1 MSLFS
6 KKILNIKMDT
16 MKKLLFLLTIFAL
29 SIQAGSACTNFI
41 VGKKASADGSVFIS
55 YSADSYGMSGFVA
68 HFPAAVHPAGTMRD
82 VYEWDSGRFLG
93 QIPEAPVTY
102 NVLGNINEHQV
113 AIAETTFGGRE
124 ELVDTTGIIDYGS
137 LIYIALQRSKTARE
151 AIEVM
156 TSLVAEYGYYSSG
169 ESFSIA
175 DPNEAWI
182 LEMVGKGGV
191 EKGAVWVAI
200 RIPDDCISA
209 HANQARIRKFDM
221 RDKDN
226 VLYSKDVIKFARK
239 MGYFSGRDADFDF
252 AAAYCPADFG
262 GLRWCDARVWSFFN
276 MFADADMNQYL
287 AWASGDATAEPMPL
301 YFKPKAP
308 LTLQDVQRGMRD
320 HYEGTPFDI
329 TDDLGAG
336 PYAMPYRPSPLSF
349 EVDGKEYFNER
360 PISTF
365 QTAFTF
371 VAQLRDFLPNAIGG
385 VMWFGT
391 DDANMVVY
399 TPVYCSATSVP
410 DCYAEQYAD
419 PLEFSW
425 KSSFWVF
432 NWVAN
437 MIYPKYSLVIDDM
450 RAVQGAL
457 ESIIYERS
465 LRVEAEAAAVIASSP
480 RYAVQMLT
488 EFTCSVAEEALA
500 EWRAFGEKVI
510 VKYNDFVVKGE
521 RDGQLQRSST
531 GLAGR
536 MVRPGYSENYWRKVV
551 QESGDRYIMP

>member
-1 MSLFS
+1 MKRIILSLS
-6 KKILNIKMDT
+6 AM
-16 MKKLLFLLTIFAL
+16 LFAVF
-29 SIQAGSACTNFI
+29 AGSACTNFL

-68 HFPAAVHPAGTMRD
+68 HFPAATYPQGTMRD
-82 VYEWDSGRFLG
+82 VYDWDSGVFLG
-93 QIPEAPVTY
+93 QIPEARVTY

-113 AIAETTFGGRE
+113 AIAETTFGGRP

-151 AIEVM
+151 AIDVM
-156 TSLVAEYGYYSSG
+156 TSLVQEYGYYSSG

-175 DPNEAWI
+175 DPKEAWI
-182 LEMVGKGGV
+182 LELIGKGNV
-191 EKGAVWVAI
+191 EKGAVWVAV
-200 RIPDDCISA
+200 RVPDDCISA

-221 RDKDN
+221 KDKEN
-226 VLYSKDVIKFARK
+226 VLYSKDVVKFARK
-239 MGYFSGRDADFDF
+239 MGYYSGSDADFDF

-262 GLRWCDARVWSFFN
+262 GLRYCDARVWSFFN
-276 MFADADMNQYL
+276 MFADADMNKYI

-308 LTLQDVQRGMRD
+308 LSLQDVQNGMRD

-329 TDDLGAG
+329 TGDLGAG
-336 PYAMPYRPSPLSF
+336 PYKMPYRVSPLSC

-371 VAQLRDFLPNAIGG
+371 VAQLRSFMPNAVGG

-399 TPVYCSATSVP
+399 TPVYCCATTVPQCYSAR
-410 DCYAEQYAD
+410 YAD
-419 PLEFSW
+419 PVEFSW

-432 NWVAN
+432 NWVSN
-437 MIYPKYSLVIDDM
+437 MIYPKYSMVIDDM
-450 RAVQGAL
+450 RAVQSELEGRIYEQSRKVEADALLAIKESPKYAVNILTDFTCNSAELAL
-457 ESIIYERS
+457 E
-465 LRVEAEAAAVIASSP
+465 
-480 RYAVQMLT
+480 
-488 EFTCSVAEEALA
+488 
-500 EWRAFGEKVI
+500 EWKKFGEKVI
-510 VKYNDFVVKGE
+510 VKYNDFVVKKEESGKIK
-521 RDGQLQRSST
+521 RSNT
-531 GLAGR
+531 GLVDEI
-536 MVRPGYSENYWRKVV
+536 VRPGYPKEFWKKIAEETGN
-551 QESGDRYIMP
+551 RYLVPEVK

>member
-1 MSLFS
+1 MFFAVAFS
-6 KKILNIKMDT
+6 
-16 MKKLLFLLTIFAL
+16 FVA
-29 SIQAGSACTNFI
+29 AGNACTNFL

-55 YSADSYGMSGFVA
+55 YSADSYGLSGFIA
-68 HFPAAVHPAGTMRD
+68 HFPAAVHPAGAMRD

-93 QIPEAPVTY
+93 RIAEAPVTY

-113 AIAETTFGGRE
+113 AIAETTFGGRP

-137 LIYIALQRSKTARE
+137 LIYITLQRSKSARE
-151 AIEVM
+151 AIDVM

-182 LEMVGKGGV
+182 LEMVGKGGK

-221 RDKDN
+221 NDKEN
-226 VLYSKDVIKFARK
+226 VRYSKDVIKFARK
-239 MGYFSGRDADFDF
+239 MGYFDGKDADFDF
-252 AAAYCPADFG
+252 ADAYCPADFG
-262 GLRWCDARVWSFFN
+262 GLRYCDARVWSFFN
-276 MFADADMNQYL
+276 MFADADMSQYI

-301 YFKPKAP
+301 YLKPKAP
-308 LTLQDVQRGMRD
+308 MSLQDMQNGMRD

-329 TDDLGAG
+329 TQDVGAG
-336 PYAMPYRPSPLSF
+336 PYKMPYRVSPLSC
-349 EVDGKEYFNER
+349 EVDGKTYFNER

-371 VAQLRDFLPNAIGG
+371 VAQLRSFMPDAVGG
-385 VMWFGT
+385 VMWYGT

-399 TPVYCSATSVP
+399 TPVYCCATTVP
-410 DCYAEQYAD
+410 DCYAREYAD
-419 PLEFSW
+419 PVEFSW

-437 MIYPKYSLVIDDM
+437 MIYPKYSMVIDDM
-450 RAVQGAL
+450 RQVQGELESSIYEQSKAL
-457 ESIIYERS
+457 E
-465 LRVEAEAAAVIASSP
+465 AEVLEVLKHSP
-480 RYAVQMLT
+480 KYAVELLT
-488 EFTCSVAEEALA
+488 EFTGSSAEYALEA
-500 EWRAFGEKVI
+500 WKKFGEKVI
-510 VKYNDFVVKGE
+510 VKYNDFVVKSE
-521 RDGQLQRSST
+521 KDGKVQHSKT
-531 GLAGR
+531 GLVGR
-536 MVRPGYSENYWRKVV
+536 MSRPGYTKEFWRCIAE
-551 QESGDRYIMP
+551 QTGDRYLVPEAK

>member
-1 MSLFS
+1 MM
-6 KKILNIKMDT
+6 KKIILSLSAI
-16 MKKLLFLLTIFAL
+16 LFAVI
-29 SIQAGSACTNFI
+29 AGNACTNFL
-41 VGKKASADGSVFIS
+41 VGKKASKDGSVFIS

-68 HFPAAVHPAGTMRD
+68 HFPAATYPQGTMRD
-82 VYEWDSGRFLG
+82 VYDWDSGVFLG
-93 QIPEAPVTY
+93 QIPEARVTY

-113 AIAETTFGGRE
+113 AIAETTFGGRP

-151 AIEVM
+151 AIDVM
-156 TSLVAEYGYYSSG
+156 TSLVQEYGYYSSG

-175 DPNEAWI
+175 DPKEAWI
-182 LEMVGKGGV
+182 LELIGKGNV
-191 EKGAVWVAI
+191 EKGAVWVAV

-221 RDKDN
+221 KDKEN
-226 VLYSKDVIKFARK
+226 VLYSKDVVKFARK
-239 MGYFSGRDADFDF
+239 MGYYSGSDADFDF

-262 GLRWCDARVWSFFN
+262 GLRYCDARVWSFFN
-276 MFADADMNQYL
+276 MFADADMNKYI

-308 LTLQDVQRGMRD
+308 LSLQDVQNGMRD

-329 TDDLGAG
+329 TGDLGAG
-336 PYAMPYRPSPLSF
+336 PYKMPYRVSPLSC

-371 VAQLRDFLPNAIGG
+371 VAQLRSFMPNAVGG

-399 TPVYCSATSVP
+399 TPVYCCATTVP
-410 DCYAEQYAD
+410 DCYAKCYSD
-419 PLEFSW
+419 PVEFSW

-432 NWVAN
+432 NWVSN
-437 MIYPKYSLVIDDM
+437 MIYPKYSMVVDDM
-450 RAVQGAL
+450 RAVQNEL
-457 ESIIYERS
+457 ENRIYEQSRG
-465 LRVEAEAAAVIASSP
+465 VEAAALLAMKESP
-480 RYAVQMLT
+480 KYAVSMLT
-488 EFTCSVAEEALA
+488 DFTCNSAELALA
-500 EWRAFGEKVI
+500 EWKKFGEKVI
-510 VKYNDFVVKGE
+510 VKYNDFVVKKEENGKVK
-521 RDGQLQRSST
+521 RSNT
-531 GLAGR
+531 GLVDAI
-536 MVRPGYSENYWRKVV
+536 VRPGYPKEFWKKVA
-551 QESGDRYIMP
+551 EETGDRYLVPEVNSK

>member
-1 MSLFS
+1 M
-6 KKILNIKMDT
+6 KKILFT
-16 MKKLLFLLTIFAL
+16 LAAVLLFVTE
-29 SIQAGSACTNFI
+29 GVACTNFI

-68 HFPAAVHPAGTMRD
+68 HFPAAVYPEGTMRD
-82 VYEWDSGRFLG
+82 IYNWDEGEYLG
-93 QIPEAPVTY
+93 QIREARRTY

-137 LIYIALQRSKTARE
+137 LIYLALQRSRTARE
-151 AIEVM
+151 AIDVM

-182 LEMVGKGGV
+182 MEMVGKGGK

-221 RDKDN
+221 KDKEN
-226 VLYSKDVIKFARK
+226 VRYSKDVIKFARK
-239 MGYFSGRDADFDF
+239 MGYFNGKDEDFDF

-262 GLRWCDARVWSFFN
+262 GLRYCDARVWSFFN
-276 MFADADMNQYL
+276 MYADEDMNKYL

-329 TDDLGAG
+329 TNDLGAG
-336 PYAMPYRPSPLSF
+336 AYNMPYRPSPLSF
-349 EVDGKEYFNER
+349 KVDGKEYFNER

-371 VAQLRDFLPNAIGG
+371 VAQLRSHLPNAIGG

-391 DDANMVVY
+391 DDSNMVVY
-399 TPVYCSATSVP
+399 TPVYCCATSVP
-410 DCYAEQYAD
+410 DCYAEQHAD
-419 PLEFSW
+419 PVVFSW

-432 NWVAN
+432 NWVSN

-450 RAVQGAL
+450 RAVQSAL
-457 ESIIYERS
+457 ESAVYEQS
-465 LRVEAEAAAVIASSP
+465 KVVEAEALAVIETSP
-480 RYAVQMLT
+480 RYAVRMLT
-488 EFTCSVAEEALA
+488 DFTAQSGEETLA
-500 EWRAFGEKVI
+500 AWKAFGEKII
-510 VKYNDFVVKGE
+510 VKYNDLVVKSEKNGKIE
-521 RDGQLQRSST
+521 RSKS
-531 GLAGR
+531 GLAGKIT
-536 MVRPGYSENYWRKVV
+536 RPGYPAEYWKKVV
-551 QESGDRYIMP
+551 EETGDRYLIPASK

>member
-1 MSLFS
+1 
-6 KKILNIKMDT
+6 
-16 MKKLLFLLTIFAL
+16 MKKNLFLLVLLAFGLQT
-29 SIQAGSACTNFI
+29 GMACTNFI

-68 HFPAAVHPAGTMRD
+68 HFPAAVHAAGTMRD

-93 QIPEAPVTY
+93 RIPEAPVTY

-113 AIAETTFGGRE
+113 AIAETTFGGRP

-137 LIYIALQRSKTARE
+137 LIYIALQRSRTARE

-182 LEMVGKGGV
+182 LEMVGKGGM
-191 EKGAVWVAI
+191 EKGAVWVAV

-226 VLYSKDVIKFARK
+226 VICSRDVVSFARK
-239 MGYFSGRDADFDF
+239 MGYYSGRDADFDF

-276 MFADADMNQYL
+276 MFADADMSRYI

-336 PYAMPYRPSPLSF
+336 PYSMPYRPSPLSF

-399 TPVYCSATSVP
+399 TPVYCSATTVP
-410 DCYAEQYAD
+410 DCYAERYAD
-419 PLEFSW
+419 PLVFSW

-432 NWVAN
+432 NWVSN

-450 RAVQGAL
+450 REVQGTL
-457 ESIIYERS
+457 ENTIYERS
-465 LRVEAEAAAVIASSP
+465 KAVEAEAAAVYASSP
-480 RYAVQMLT
+480 RYAQQMLT
-488 EFTCSVAEEALA
+488 EFTCAAAEETLEA
-500 EWRAFGEKVI
+500 WKAFGEKVI
-510 VKYNDFVVKGE
+510 VRYNDFVIKKE
-521 RDGQLQRSST
+521 SDGRLQRSST
-531 GLAGR
+531 GLAGG
-536 MVRPGYSENYWRKVV
+536 MTRPGYSEEFWREVV
-551 QESGDRYIMP
+551 RQSGERYLIP

>member
-1 MSLFS
+1 MKRIILSLS
-6 KKILNIKMDT
+6 AM
-16 MKKLLFLLTIFAL
+16 LFAVF
-29 SIQAGSACTNFI
+29 AGSACTNFL

-68 HFPAAVHPAGTMRD
+68 HFPAATYPQGTMRD
-82 VYEWDSGRFLG
+82 VYDWDSGVFLG
-93 QIPEAPVTY
+93 QIPEARVTY

-113 AIAETTFGGRE
+113 AIAETTFGGRP

-151 AIEVM
+151 AIDVM
-156 TSLVAEYGYYSSG
+156 TSLVQEYGYYSSG

-175 DPNEAWI
+175 DPKEAWI
-182 LEMVGKGGV
+182 LELIGKGNV
-191 EKGAVWVAI
+191 EKGAVWVAV

-221 RDKDN
+221 KDKEN
-226 VLYSKDVIKFARK
+226 VLYSKDVVKFARK
-239 MGYFSGRDADFDF
+239 MGYYSGSDADFDF

-262 GLRWCDARVWSFFN
+262 GLRYCDARVWSFFN
-276 MFADADMNQYL
+276 MFADADMNKYI

-308 LTLQDVQRGMRD
+308 LSLQDVQNGMRD

-329 TDDLGAG
+329 TGDLGAG
-336 PYAMPYRPSPLSF
+336 PYKMPYRVSPLSC

-371 VAQLRDFLPNAIGG
+371 VAQLRSFMPNAVGG

-399 TPVYCSATSVP
+399 TPVYCCATTVP
-410 DCYAEQYAD
+410 DCYAKCYSD
-419 PLEFSW
+419 PVEFSW

-432 NWVAN
+432 NWVSN
-437 MIYPKYSLVIDDM
+437 MIYPKYSMVIDDM
-450 RAVQGAL
+450 RAVQNEL
-457 ESIIYERS
+457 ENRIYEQSRG
-465 LRVEAEAAAVIASSP
+465 VEAAALLAMKESP
-480 RYAVQMLT
+480 KYAVSMLT
-488 EFTCSVAEEALA
+488 DFTCNSAELALA
-500 EWRAFGEKVI
+500 EWKKFGEKVI
-510 VKYNDFVVKGE
+510 VKYNDFVVKKEENGKVK
-521 RDGQLQRSST
+521 RSNT
-531 GLAGR
+531 GLVDAI
-536 MVRPGYSENYWRKVV
+536 VRPGYPKEFWKKVA
-551 QESGDRYIMP
+551 EETGDRYLVPEVNSK

>member
-1 MSLFS
+1 
-6 KKILNIKMDT
+6 
-16 MKKLLFLLTIFAL
+16 MKKNLFLLVVLAFCV
-29 SIQAGSACTNFI
+29 QAGMACTNFI

-68 HFPAAVHPAGTMRD
+68 HFPAAVHAAGTMRD

-93 QIPEAPVTY
+93 RIPEAPVTY

-113 AIAETTFGGRE
+113 AIAETTFGGRP

-169 ESFSIA
+169 ESFSVA

-221 RDKDN
+221 RDREN
-226 VLYSKDVIKFARK
+226 VLYSRDVVSFARK
-239 MGYFSGRDADFDF
+239 MGYYSGRDADFDF

-262 GLRWCDARVWSFFN
+262 GLRWCDARAWSFFN
-276 MFADADMNQYL
+276 MFADADMSQYL
-287 AWASGDATAEPMPL
+287 AWASGDVTAEPMPL

-329 TDDLGAG
+329 TNDLGAG
-336 PYAMPYRPSPLSF
+336 PYSMPYRPSPLSF

-371 VAQLRDFLPNAIGG
+371 VAQLRDYLPNAIGG

-399 TPVYCSATSVP
+399 TPVYCSATAVP
-410 DCYAEQYAD
+410 DCYAERYAD
-419 PLEFSW
+419 PLVFSW
-425 KSSFWVF
+425 NSSFWVF
-432 NWVAN
+432 NWVSN

-450 RAVQGAL
+450 REVQSTL
-457 ESIIYERS
+457 ENSIYERS
-465 LRVEAEAAAVIASSP
+465 RAVEAEAAAVYASSP
-480 RYAVQMLT
+480 RYAQQMLT
-488 EFTCSVAEEALA
+488 EFTCLAAEETLEA
-500 EWRAFGEKVI
+500 WKAFGEKVI
-510 VKYNDFVVKGE
+510 VKYNDFVIKRENNG
-521 RDGQLQRSST
+521 RLQRSST
-531 GLAGR
+531 GLAGG
-536 MVRPGYSENYWRKVV
+536 MTRPGYPEEYWREVV
-551 QESGDRYIMP
+551 RQSGERYLVP